1 MWPVTVN
8 VRDYM
13 TNFPVDAVRAEFP
26 ALSGPAVFLD
36 NPGGTQVPR
45 RVITAVSH
53 AMIHAAS
60 NLGGCFEASR
70 QADGI
75 NERAHAAAA
84 ALLGA
89 SSSGEIVIGQSM
101 TMLTFQMARSL
112 CRTWSPGD
120 EIVVTRMDHEGN
132 VSPWLLAA
140 EERGLT
146 VRWLPFRRDTWR
158 IEPEDLLPLLSEK
171 TRLLALNYASNMT
184 GSINPVATLT
194 GYAKQAGA
202 LVYVDAVQFT
212 PHGVVDVQALGCD
225 FLACSSYKF
234 FGPHLG
240 ILWGREALLAELFPY
255 AVRCAS
261 RALPS
266 RHEIGTPQTELLAG
280 LAATIEYFEWLGALT
295 GGTGDRRSLI
305 IAAYQATVA
314 YERPLM
320 AKLIEGLSSF
330 PDVSIHGI
338 VEPGRF
344 NDRVPTVSFTHAR
357 HRPRALAEALGQR
370 LFYVWSGHNYAY
382 EAARYLHLDEDDGV
396 LRIGLAH
403 YNTMSEVMGVLQAVE
418 ELIG

>member
-1 MWPVTVN
+1 MP
-8 VRDYM
+8 
-13 TNFPVDAVRAEFP
+13 NFPVDAVRAEFP
-26 ALSGPAVFLD
+26 ALCGQAVFLD
-36 NPGGTQVPR
+36 SPGGTQVPR
-45 RVITAVSH
+45 RVIAAVSH
-53 AMIHAAS
+53 AMTQAAS
-60 NLGGCFEASR
+60 NLGGHFKASLEADR
-70 QADGI
+70 I

-89 SSSGEIVIGQSM
+89 SSGREIVIGQSM

-112 CRTWSPGD
+112 CRAWGPGD
-120 EIVVTRMDHEGN
+120 EIIVTRMDHEGN

-194 GYAKQAGA
+194 RHAKQAGA

-212 PHGVVDVQALGCD
+212 PHEVVDVQALGCD

-240 ILWGREALLAELFPY
+240 VLWGREGLLAELFPY

-280 LAATIEYFEWLGALT
+280 LVAAIEYFEWLGT
-295 GGTGDRRSLI
+295 STCGTGDRRSLI
-305 IAAYQATVA
+305 IAAYQAMVA

-320 AKLIEGLSSF
+320 AKLIEGLSSL
-330 PDVSIHGI
+330 PEVSIHGI
-338 VEPGRF
+338 VEPARF
-344 NDRVPTVSFTHAR
+344 NDRVPTVSFTHPR
-357 HRPRALAEALGQR
+357 HRSRALAEALGQR
-370 LFYVWSGHNYAY
+370 QFYVWSGHNYAY
-382 EAARYLHLDEDDGV
+382 EAARHLRLDEDDGV

-403 YNTMSEVMGVLQAVE
+403 YNTMSEVMGVLQAIE
-418 ELIG
+418 GCCCR

>member
-1 MWPVTVN
+1 
-8 VRDYM
+8 M
-13 TNFPVDAVRAEFP
+13 TNFPIDAVRAEFP
-26 ALSGPAVFLD
+26 ALAGPAVFLD

-45 RVITAVSH
+45 RVIAAVSD
-53 AMIHAAS
+53 AMSRAAS
-60 NLGGCFEASR
+60 NLGGHFEASR
-70 QADGI
+70 AAERI

-89 SSSGEIVIGQSM
+89 SSGREIAIGQSM

-112 CRTWSPGD
+112 CRAWGPGD
-120 EIVVTRMDHEGN
+120 EIIVTRLDHEGN

-140 EERGLT
+140 EERGIT
-146 VRWLPFRRDTWR
+146 VRWLPFRRETWR

-194 GYAKQAGA
+194 RHAKQAGA

-212 PHGVVDVQALGCD
+212 PHDAVDVQALGCD

-240 ILWGREALLAELFPY
+240 VLWGREQLLAELFPY

-280 LAATIEYFEWLGALT
+280 LAATVEYFEWLGAST
-295 GGTGDRRSLI
+295 GATGDRRSQI
-305 IAAYQATVA
+305 IAAYQAAAA
-314 YERPLM
+314 YERSLM
-320 AKLIEGLSSF
+320 ARLIAGLRSL
-330 PDVSIHGI
+330 PDVSVHGI
-338 VEPGRF
+338 VEPAKF
-344 NDRVPTVSFTHAR
+344 NDRVPTVSLTHSR
-357 HRPRALAEALGQR
+357 HRSRALAEALGRRQ
-370 LFYVWSGHNYAY
+370 FCVWSGHNYAY
-382 EAARYLHLDEDDGV
+382 EAARYLRLDESDGV

-403 YNTMSEVMGVLQAVE
+403 YNTMNEVTGVLQALA
-418 ELIG
+418 ELCSART